1 MTPKEYL
8 LEYRKLD
15 KEIDAMV
22 SESVRLRRLALSIGS
37 TLSNTGG
44 GSRGQAGAARFEQA
58 IDRLIVFEEKING
71 KIDCLIAKRE
81 EIETVIES
89 IQEASLRTLL
99 RNRYING
106 YTFERC
112 AVEQNYCWRWILDM
126 HGKALKEV
134 GRVLNTAC

>member
-15 KEIDAMV
+15 KEINAMV

-37 TLSNTGG
+37 NISGTGG
-44 GSRGQAGAARFEQA
+44 GNHQAGAARFEQA
-58 IDRLIVFEEKING
+58 IDKVNDLEKKINE
-71 KIDCLIAKRE
+71 KIDCLINKRE
-81 EIETVIES
+81 EIEMVLNSVDDIV
-89 IQEASLRTLL
+89 LRTLL

-112 AVEQNYCWRWILDM
+112 AVEQNFCWRWILSL

-134 GRVLNTAC
+134 ARHINTAC